1 MEHKG
6 HMLSEKKKPT
16 HLRRF
21 RTVWFHLYNSLEMT
35 TLVVE
40 KRLMVAR
47 GSGWSWEGVGLGVTT
62 EGSTSEISVVMELF
76 CILTVL
82 FDE

>member
-1 MEHKG
+1 
-6 HMLSEKKKPT
+6 
-16 HLRRF
+16 
-21 RTVWFHLYNSLEMT
+21 MT